1 MDNQPMKTLE
11 GQRSSALQEAPKMA
25 FSVELSM
32 AESTMDKNLM
42 LKDTSDS
49 LLSVID
55 EPLEDQTQLEQNNE
69 SSLEKIKRI
78 VPVLINKDGLC
89 LQISKVLTKENTV
102 QYTEN
107 LSTST
112 STPKLEV
119 NGIYCKPDLDT
130 ETSFSYFSTPS
141 DSPVP
146 NTSST
151 AYPFSNLMV
160 RPISEPAYSFASS
173 PVGPSHLEHP
183 YSAPLPVSKGADLPR
198 IIKHKPSS
206 ITFADYDDF
215 LGLIQNARVNESS
228 DACETSSEDE
238 GRDVVFHD
246 DSDDVFLQSS
256 RQNRSGL
263 EKQRRKRICEQAHR
277 EGSSSTKLPPTRSSS
292 YEAEEESSS
301 TEESPQI
308 LSPWSE
314 SMSQLMKRLDQLNLD
329 IEEALSAGSSP
340 SDTPNTARR
349 HTTNDRASLQSGAV
363 GVNQSLNWN
372 NMARRTDTRE
382 RHGQERLPGT
392 ASSLGRSH
400 GKKTE
405 MSIKKRHG
413 GAG

>member
-1 MDNQPMKTLE
+1 MKYIE
-11 GQRSSALQEAPKMA
+11 HQ
-25 FSVELSM
+25 
-32 AESTMDKNLM
+32 
-42 LKDTSDS
+42 
-49 LLSVID
+49 
-55 EPLEDQTQLEQNNE
+55 
-69 SSLEKIKRI
+69 
-78 VPVLINKDGLC
+78 
-89 LQISKVLTKENTV
+89 
-102 QYTEN
+102 
-107 LSTST
+107 STSA
-112 STPKLEV
+112 STPKLEL
-119 NGIYCKPDLDT
+119 NGIYCEPDLDA
-130 ETSFSYFSTPS
+130 ETGFSYYSTPS

-151 AYPFSNLMV
+151 AYPFSNLTV
-160 RPISEPAYSFASS
+160 RAISEPAYSFASS
-173 PVGPSHLEHP
+173 PMGPSHLKHP

-206 ITFADYDDF
+206 ITFADYDSF
-215 LGLIQNARVNESS
+215 LGLIQNAQANESS

-246 DSDDVFLQSS
+246 DSDDVFLQSA
-256 RQNRSGL
+256 RKNRGGL
-263 EKQRRKRICEQAHR
+263 EKQRRKGICEETHK

-301 TEESPQI
+301 TEESPQV

-349 HTTNDRASLQSGAV
+349 HTTNDRASLQSSPEVIRSRQSVSRPTLKAVVLLFQSGAA

-382 RHGQERLPGT
+382 RHGQERLPGAT
-392 ASSLGRSH
+392 SSLGRSH
-400 GKKTE
+400 SKKTE
-405 MSIKKRHG
+405 PG
-413 GAG
+413 GAGERWEAESSPSICVEGPRWLSNSLRGPQSGQERGAKRLNRMKIDYGAKCNSGGQDLFCSSRG